1 MTVVIVVDVAADELL
16 LINESTVVVVDGVV
30 GVVDVAIAVL
40 ALAR

>member
-40 ALAR
+40 AFAR